1 MIDFNS
7 HFGSIVRQMREGKY
21 SQRKLA
27 ELLNITP
34 TYLSKIERGEFKPPS
49 EDVIKRIANIFDVNS
64 DELLASADK
73 VDSELIENIK
83 QSPVYWG
90 RIIRED

>member
-1 MIDFNS
+1 MIDFNLR
-7 HFGSIVRQMREGKY
+7 FGSVIRSLRGDKY
-21 SQRKLA
+21 SQRELAKLVG
-27 ELLNITP
+27 ITP

-49 EDVIKRIANIFDVNS
+49 EDVIKRMANILDINS

-73 VDSELIENIK
+73 IDSELIEVIK
-83 QSPVYWG
+83 QDPTYWG